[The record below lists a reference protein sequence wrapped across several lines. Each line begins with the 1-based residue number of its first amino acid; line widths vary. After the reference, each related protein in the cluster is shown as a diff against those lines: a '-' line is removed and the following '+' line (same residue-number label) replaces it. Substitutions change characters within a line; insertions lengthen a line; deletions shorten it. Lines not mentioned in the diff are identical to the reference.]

1 MKDPGDINEVAALR
15 IFYWAAYLGKE
26 NFVVGYM
33 ILLLR
38 WSPFI
43 KSFQKQS
50 VLTAAIRGQ
59 QVELIRKMANFLFVA
74 PTGSKNT
81 SKIFEDWVVDN
92 WYGKDINDN
101 NPLHY
106 AYIRDMPDI
115 RQILRDSKLEES
127 AEAID
132 GNKVAH
138 AQKKPRPSD
147 RMNIRSQVPS
157 QMRHE

>member
-1 MKDPGDINEVAALR
+1 MR
-15 IFYWAAYLGKE
+15 IFYWSAYYGKE

-74 PTGSKNT
+74 PANSNYTV
-81 SKIFEDWVVDN
+81 KILEDWVVDN
-92 WYGKDINDN
+92 WYGKDIDDN

-115 RQILRDSKLEES
+115 RQILRESNLEES
-127 AEAID
+127 AEAIE
-132 GNKVAH
+132 GNKQAH
-138 AQKKPRPSD
+138 AQKKPRA
-147 RMNIRSQVPS
+147 
-157 QMRHE
+157 

>member
-1 MKDPGDINEVAALR
+1 
-15 IFYWAAYLGKE
+15 
-26 NFVVGYM
+26 M

-59 QVELIRKMANFLFVA
+59 QVELIRKMSNFLFVA
-74 PTGSKNT
+74 PSGSKNT
-81 SKIFEDWVVDN
+81 TKIFEDWVVDN
-92 WYGKDINDN
+92 WYGKDAADN

-106 AYIRDMPDI
+106 AYIRDMPNI
-115 RQILRDSKLEES
+115 RQILRENKLEES
-127 AEAID
+127 AEAIE

-138 AQKKPRPSD
+138 A
-147 RMNIRSQVPS
+147 
-157 QMRHE
+157 